1 MDENGRSETLNT
13 LLDSTAARCPRRT
26 AMLVTDSPRSHP
38 GEERAVTFAELQDL
52 VLRAA
57 AMYRSRGVRKGDCVA
72 LILRNGLGFVTA
84 YLGLSRLGAIAVP
97 VNFMVQKAEE
107 LRYMLNDCSAKGV
120 VTQRE
125 FLREILK
132 ARKEL
137 PLLDVVWLTEPDRRV
152 SKETEDFWGLLQA
165 QEPEPRRE
173 DAASPQDTAAVL
185 YTSGTTGKPKGVMLT
200 HANLVANC
208 DASVRVLGADEKDVS
223 LCILPMFHT
232 FAWTACV
239 LIPLRLG
246 VKSVVA
252 SSIAPAK
259 PWLTRMGRHRVT
271 IFSAVP
277 QVYAVLAKQA
287 CGLKKLLLRYWFFR
301 GVRFCVSGAAPLPPK
316 VASDFS
322 GAMGREIIEGYGLTE
337 TSPVATINPPRDIRR
352 GTVGRAIEGVRLRVV
367 DDDGRELPIGEEGEI
382 CIAGHNIMKGYL
394 NLPEATRQVLSADGW
409 LRTGDIGVL
418 DADGYLSIRD
428 RKKDMII
435 VKGLKVFSAQVEAV
449 LLAHPDVQEA
459 AVVGLPDETGDEV
472 IKAFIVLRKE
482 ARADKAEFMRFIR
495 ENLDAYKR
503 PRDVE
508 FLDELPKNALQKVLK
523 RVLRQKELERRAV
536 RRMS

>member
-1 MDENGRSETLNT
+1 MNDNGRSETLNT
-13 LLDSTAARCPRRT
+13 LLDATAARCPQRT
-26 AMLVTDSPRSHP
+26 ALCVTDGP
-38 GEERAVTFAELQDL
+38 GTSEGAERAVTFAELQDL
-52 VLRAA
+52 ILRAA
-57 AMYRSRGVRKGDCVA
+57 SMYRSRGVRKGDCVA
-72 LILRNGLGFVTA
+72 LVLRNGLGFVTA
-84 YLGLSRLGAIAVP
+84 YLGLSRLGAVAVP
-97 VNFMVQKAEE
+97 INFMVQKAEE

-125 FLREILK
+125 FLREILA
-132 ARKEL
+132 ARRDL
-137 PLLDVVWLTEPDRRV
+137 PLLETVWLTEADRRGE
-152 SKETEDFWGLLQA
+152 KETEDFWGLLRA
-165 QEPEPRRE
+165 AEQERPRQ
-173 DAASPQDTAAVL
+173 DAASAQDTAAVL

-200 HANLVANC
+200 HSNLVHNC
-208 DASVRVLGADEKDVS
+208 DASARVLGATEKDVS

-246 VKSVVA
+246 VKSVVS

-277 QVYAVLAKQA
+277 QIYAVLSKQA
-287 CGLKKLLLRYWFFR
+287 CGLKKLLLRWWFFR
-301 GVRFCVSGAAPLPPK
+301 GVRFCVSGAAPLSPK
-316 VASDFS
+316 VAEDFRK
-322 GAMGREIIEGYGLTE
+322 AMGRDIIEGYGLTE
-337 TSPVATINPPRDIRR
+337 TSPVATINPPQGIRF
-352 GTVGRAIEGVRLRVV
+352 GTVGRPIEGVRLRVI
-367 DDDGRELPIGEEGEI
+367 DDEGRELPAGEEGEI
-382 CIAGHNIMKGYL
+382 CIAGHNVMKGYL
-394 NLPEATRQVLSADGW
+394 NLPEATRQVLSAQGW
-409 LRTGDIGVL
+409 LRTGDIGVV

-449 LLAHPDVQEA
+449 LLTHPDVQEA

-472 IKAFIVLRKE
+472 IKAYLVLRKD
-482 ARADKAEFMRFIR
+482 ARPDKPELMRFIR
-495 ENLDAYKR
+495 EKLDAYKR

-523 RVLRQKELERRAV
+523 RVLRQKALERR
-536 RRMS
+536 